1 MKRRLFHLRL
11 RDITPRGLYPRSVL
25 MVVLPVILLLSAV
38 TYIFYDSHWRH
49 TSRKLSQT
57 MSSEIEFMVEARH
70 RFGEDFP
77 AMQALARDI
86 MRLDVEVLENET
98 LPTEQKQLIFTAL
111 DNILSRELDVSL
123 EEPYWFDISGLGGTI
138 EIRVQD
144 GDDVIRFIAAR
155 DRTFSTTGHIFI
167 IWVIGA
173 TGILIALAL
182 GFLRNQVR
190 SILKLTEA
198 AKAYGRGRDAGN
210 YRPSGATEI
219 RDAARAVM
227 DMRTRLTTF
236 AEERTTMLA
245 GISHDLRTPLTRL
258 KLQLAM
264 MDETDDIRAARQDLA
279 EMSAMLEEYLSFA
292 SGKEGEQPLTFRFDQ
307 LVEEVVQALGGK
319 AHIRRL
325 DPVSIIARQGLL
337 RRAVSNLISNAQGF
351 GTHVE
356 IEVVNGPHMV
366 ELIVDDDGPGIP
378 QERREEAFRPF
389 HRLDPSRNQNVPG
402 TGLGLSIARD
412 TVRQHGGDIRLE
424 NSPLGGLRVR
434 FRLPG

>member
-1 MKRRLFHLRL
+1 
-11 RDITPRGLYPRSVL
+11 
-25 MVVLPVILLLSAV
+25 MVVLPVILLLTAV

-57 MSSEIEFMVEARH
+57 ISSEIEFMIALRHQYPDEFDSIREDAR
-70 RFGEDFP
+70 R
-77 AMQALARDI
+77 AMQ
-86 MRLDVEVLENET
+86 MDVTVLEDT
-98 LPTEQKQLIFTAL
+98 QLPTEQKQLFFTAL
-111 DNILSRELDVSL
+111 DDILSRELDVSL
-123 EEPYWFDISGLGGTI
+123 EQPYWFDISGYGATV
-138 EIRVQD
+138 EIQVQD
-144 GDDVIRFIAAR
+144 GPDVLRIMAER

-167 IWVIGA
+167 VWVIGA

-198 AKAYGRGRDAGN
+198 AKSYGRGRDVEN
-210 YRPSGATEI
+210 FRPAGATEI

-264 MDETDDIRAARQDLA
+264 MEDSEDIRAAKADLT
-279 EMSAMLEEYLSFA
+279 EMSAMLEEYLAFA
-292 SGKEGEQPLTFRFDQ
+292 SGKEGEQPETLRFDT
-307 LVEEVVQALGGK
+307 LVRDVASGLEGEITL
-319 AHIRRL
+319 RRM
-325 DPVSIIARQGLL
+325 DSVEIIARPGSV
-337 RRAVSNLISNAQGF
+337 RRAVSNLLSNALGF

-356 IEVVNGPHMV
+356 VDVIDGPHMA
-366 ELIVDDDGPGIP
+366 ELVVDDDGPGIP
-378 QERREEAFRPF
+378 TEQREEAFKPF
-389 HRLDPSRNQNVPG
+389 HRLDASRSQNVPG

-412 TVRQHGGDIRLE
+412 TARQHGGDIRLE
-424 NSPLGGLRVR
+424 DSPLGGLRVR
-434 FRLPG
+434 LRLPR

>member
-1 MKRRLFHLRL
+1 MSRRVRLRL
-11 RDITPRGLYPRSVL
+11 RDFTPRGLYPRSVL
-25 MVVLPVILLLSAV
+25 MVILPVILLLSAV

-57 MSSEIEFMVEARH
+57 MASEIEFMVGLRDRYPDQFDMLRRDAR
-70 RFGEDFP
+70 D
-77 AMQALARDI
+77 AMQ
-86 MRLDVEVLENET
+86 LDVTILENEQ
-98 LPTEQKQLIFTAL
+98 LPVEQKELFFSAL
-111 DNILSRELDVSL
+111 DDILSRELDVSL
-123 EEPYWFDISGLGGTI
+123 DQPFWFDISGYGETV

-144 GDDVIRFIAAR
+144 GDDVLRFLAER

-167 IWVIGA
+167 VWVIGA

-264 MDETDDIRAARQDLA
+264 MDDTPEIQEARQDLQ
-279 EMSAMLEEYLSFA
+279 EMSVMLDEYLAFA
-292 SGKEGEQPLTFRFDQ
+292 SGKEGEQSATFRFDE
-307 LVEEVVQALGGK
+307 LVDEIVSALGGQ
-319 AHIRRL
+319 ARIRATT
-325 DPVSIIARQGLL
+325 PVTIIARQGLI

-351 GTHVE
+351 ADKVE
-356 IEVVNGPHMV
+356 IEVIEGPHMA

-378 QERREEAFRPF
+378 EEKREEAFKPF
-389 HRLDPSRNQNVPG
+389 HRLDDSRNQNVPG

-412 TVRQHGGDIRLE
+412 TARQHGGDIRLE
-424 NSPLGGLRVR
+424 ESPLGGLRVR
-434 FRLPG
+434 LRLPA

>member
-1 MKRRLFHLRL
+1 
-11 RDITPRGLYPRSVL
+11 
-25 MVVLPVILLLSAV
+25 MVVLPVILLLTAV

-57 MSSEIEFMVEARH
+57 ISSEIEFMIALRHQYPDEFDSIREDAR
-70 RFGEDFP
+70 R
-77 AMQALARDI
+77 AMQ
-86 MRLDVEVLENET
+86 MDVTVLEDT
-98 LPTEQKQLIFTAL
+98 QLPTEQKQLFFTAL
-111 DNILSRELDVSL
+111 DDILSRELDVSL
-123 EEPYWFDISGLGGTI
+123 EQPYWFDISGYGATV
-138 EIRVQD
+138 EIQVQD
-144 GDDVIRFIAAR
+144 GPDVLRIMAER

-167 IWVIGA
+167 VWVIGA

-198 AKAYGRGRDAGN
+198 AKSYGRGRDVEN
-210 YRPSGATEI
+210 FRPAGATEI

-264 MDETDDIRAARQDLA
+264 MEDSEDIRAAKADLT
-279 EMSAMLEEYLSFA
+279 EMSAMLEEYLAFA
-292 SGKEGEQPLTFRFDQ
+292 SGKEGEQPETLRFDT
-307 LVEEVVQALGGK
+307 LVRDVASGLEGEITL
-319 AHIRRL
+319 RRM
-325 DPVSIIARQGLL
+325 DSVDIIARPGSV
-337 RRAVSNLISNAQGF
+337 RRAVSNLLSNALGF

-356 IEVVNGPHMV
+356 VDVIDGPHMA
-366 ELIVDDDGPGIP
+366 ELVVDDDGPGIP
-378 QERREEAFRPF
+378 TEQREEAFKPF
-389 HRLDPSRNQNVPG
+389 HRLDASRSQNVPG

-412 TVRQHGGDIRLE
+412 TARQHGGDIRLE
-424 NSPLGGLRVR
+424 DSPLGGLRVR
-434 FRLPG
+434 LRLPR

>member
-1 MKRRLFHLRL
+1 MSKRFPLRL

-25 MVVLPVILLLSAV
+25 MVVLPVILLLTAV

-57 MSSEIEFMVEARH
+57 ISSEIEFMIALRHQYPDEFDSIREDAR
-70 RFGEDFP
+70 R
-77 AMQALARDI
+77 AMQ
-86 MRLDVEVLENET
+86 MDVTVLEDT
-98 LPTEQKQLIFTAL
+98 QLPTEQKQLFFTAL
-111 DNILSRELDVSL
+111 DDILSRELDVSL
-123 EEPYWFDISGLGGTI
+123 EQPYWFDISGYGATV
-138 EIRVQD
+138 EIQVQD
-144 GDDVIRFIAAR
+144 GPDVLRIMAER

-167 IWVIGA
+167 VWVIGA

-198 AKAYGRGRDAGN
+198 AKSYGRGRDVEN
-210 YRPSGATEI
+210 FRPAGATEI

-264 MDETDDIRAARQDLA
+264 MEDSEDIRAAKADLT
-279 EMSAMLEEYLSFA
+279 EMSAMLEEYLAFA
-292 SGKEGEQPLTFRFDQ
+292 SGKEGEQPETLRFDT
-307 LVEEVVQALGGK
+307 LVRDVAGGLEGE
-319 AHIRRL
+319 ITLRRM
-325 DPVSIIARQGLL
+325 DSVEIIARPGSV
-337 RRAVSNLISNAQGF
+337 RRAVSNLLSNALGF

-356 IEVVNGPHMV
+356 VDVIDGPHMA
-366 ELIVDDDGPGIP
+366 ELVVDDDGPGIP
-378 QERREEAFRPF
+378 TEQREEAFKPF
-389 HRLDPSRNQNVPG
+389 HRLDASRSQNVPG

-412 TVRQHGGDIRLE
+412 TARQHGGDIRLE
-424 NSPLGGLRVR
+424 DGPLGGLRVR
-434 FRLPG
+434 LRLPR